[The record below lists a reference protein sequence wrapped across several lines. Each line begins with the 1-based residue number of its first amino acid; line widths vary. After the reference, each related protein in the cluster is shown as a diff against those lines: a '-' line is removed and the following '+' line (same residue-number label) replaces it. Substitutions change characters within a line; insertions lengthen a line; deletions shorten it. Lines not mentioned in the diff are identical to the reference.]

1 MEPELIKKEGFI
13 NTDIEKTVNSI
24 IDFIRRY
31 AIDLKKDGALV
42 GLSGG
47 LDSCVTLKL
56 CIEALGRERVRA
68 VILPERDS
76 DPSQMR
82 DAKKFAESLSVKHTV
97 KRISP
102 MLWWMGV
109 YRLYPPSFL
118 FSRSVQKRFVIKHR
132 KKLSENI
139 GKDLYLANLEGGN
152 NQELNK
158 GLAFYRIKH
167 RIRSSILFYYS
178 ELYNYLFVGTSNKSE
193 WLTGFFVKYGD
204 GIADIMPLISLFKT
218 QVNDIASYL
227 NIDTYFIEKAPSPD
241 LIPGITDSDM
251 LKMSYGKLDQILAGL
266 EKNITEEKISK
277 LSGATEE
284 EIERVRS
291 MISKSE
297 NLRTWPI
304 GFK

>member
-1 MEPELIKKEGFI
+1 MIKKEGFI
-13 NTDIEKTVNSI
+13 NTDIGKTVNAI
-24 IDFIRRY
+24 ISFIRRY
-31 AIDLKKDGALV
+31 AIDLKKNGALI

-47 LDSCVTLKL
+47 LDSCVALKL
-56 CIEALGRERVRA
+56 CVEALGSDRVRA

-82 DAKKFAESLSVKHTV
+82 DAKKFAESLSVKYTI
-97 KRISP
+97 KSISP
-102 MLWWMGV
+102 ILWWLGV

-118 FSRSVQKRFVIKHR
+118 FSRNVQKRFVTKHR
-132 KKLSENI
+132 KKLSEAI
-139 GKDLYLANLEGGN
+139 GGDLYLANLEGEN
-152 NQELNK
+152 NRELNK

-193 WLTGFFVKYGD
+193 WFTGFFVKYGD

-241 LIPGITDSDM
+241 LIPGIIASDM

-266 EKNITEEKISK
+266 ERNKTEDEISK
-277 LSGATEE
+277 LSGATKEE
-284 EIERVRS
+284 MERVMS
-291 MISKSE
+291 MMSKSE

-304 GFK
+304 GFS